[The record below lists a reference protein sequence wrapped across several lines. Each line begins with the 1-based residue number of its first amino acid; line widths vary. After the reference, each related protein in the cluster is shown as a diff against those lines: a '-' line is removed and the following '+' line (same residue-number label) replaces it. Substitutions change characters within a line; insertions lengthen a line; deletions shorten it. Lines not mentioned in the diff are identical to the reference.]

1 MSTKKPRGEAPPRKE
16 RAEPAIEELLP
27 EMRRALTAVE
37 SKKETPEHAR
47 CRELI
52 RKRLRTA

>member
-1 MSTKKPRGEAPPRKE
+1 MSTKKPSGGAPLRKE
-16 RAEPAIEELLP
+16 RAEPVIEKLLP

-52 RKRLRTA
+52 RKRLQTG